1 MSTFQTRSVFKNAYR
16 SDILRVIIICGGIFV
31 LLGFVEMIFSLTDDG
46 TAFFTKYLEQPLYLP
61 TAIQD
66 FIYQPWSLFTYG
78 FIDQGFWM
86 LFSNMV
92 WLWIFGS
99 MIEDLTGI
107 NRVFPL
113 FWVGTIVGGIVYLT
127 LNTFLDLPSFNYGGT
142 IGGVAAVAAGAITY
156 KPKYPIYYLF
166 GKPVPLYAFGI
177 IFFVLTIIFRLNN
190 WPALIFFAS
199 GAAVG
204 YMYNNVLYSFF
215 QNLGDGMAKL
225 RAYFSSNDNFIKTQS
240 GRTFG
245 GYVERNNLELNAIL
259 DKINTKGLNSLSEQE
274 KNYLKKYG
282 E

>member
-245 GYVERNNLELNAIL
+245 GYIERNNLELNAIL
-259 DKINTKGLNSLSEQE
+259 DKINTKGMNSLSEQE

>member
-99 MIEDLTGI
+99 TIEDLTGI

-177 IFFVLTIIFRLNN
+177 IFFVLTIIFRLSN